1 MATTMWMALI
11 GGGAIAGWHH
21 HAIGLT
27 VLTSHPRPAID
38 PSARRMGAPV
48 SRTGPRT
55 GLSILLAGGLLLA
68 GCGDDEPIA
77 APPTTAAPAETT
89 GPPPEPV
96 QHLDITGT
104 EYAFDFQP
112 DPGDGLEPGWTSLT
126 FANEGVE
133 AHQVMFARLKDG
145 VDLAELS
152 RVAGDDSSG
161 AAAIAYVD
169 MLGGVS
175 YIGAGQTTTA
185 MVDLS
190 EGTVVA
196 MCYVPDPDGVAHALS
211 GMTALLAVG
220 DGPGP
225 APTDPAPSGPS
236 APAEVAGTIELTAD
250 GYRIPDQLPR
260 GWYRVVNN
268 DEGTDGFGLHELSI
282 LRLAEEATPEELD
295 QLMSDLATNATP
307 AIGLE
312 AVGGLG
318 AISPGFAGYLHL
330 DLPAGDYV
338 AVDFM
343 PDPGEARP
351 HLLDGYYT
359 AFTP

>member
-1 MATTMWMALI
+1 M
-11 GGGAIAGWHH
+11 
-21 HAIGLT
+21 
-27 VLTSHPRPAID
+27 TST
-38 PSARRMGAPV
+38 RRRLGVA
-48 SRTGPRT
+48 
-55 GLSILLAGGLLLA
+55 ILLASGLVLA
-68 GCGDDEPIA
+68 ACGDDGATTAPATTPAPIPEPTA
-77 APPTTAAPAETT
+77 TTAPPPT
-89 GPPPEPV
+89 PV

-104 EYAFDFQP
+104 EYAFEIQP
-112 DPGDGLEPGWTSLT
+112 DPGAGLLPGWTSLT

-152 RVAGDDSSG
+152 EVAGDDSSG

-175 YIGAGQTTTA
+175 YIGPGQTTTA
-185 MVDLS
+185 MVDLA

-211 GMTALLAVG
+211 GMTTLLTV
-220 DGPGP
+220 DG
-225 APTDPAPSGPS
+225 GPS
-236 APAEVAGTIELTAD
+236 APTGSATAGAPEPDHVAGTIELTVD

-260 GWYRVVNN
+260 GWYRVVNE

-282 LRLAEEATPEELD
+282 LRLEREATPEELD
-295 QLMSDLATNATP
+295 QLMADLAANATP
-307 AIGLE
+307 AIALE

-318 AISPGFAGYLHL
+318 AISPGFDGYLHL
-330 DLPAGDYV
+330 DLPPGDYV

-343 PDPGEARP
+343 PDPGDARP
-351 HLLDGYYT
+351 HLLDGYWT
-359 AFTP
+359 AFSP

>member
-1 MATTMWMALI
+1 MSSTRHRLGIT
-11 GGGAIAGWHH
+11 
-21 HAIGLT
+21 
-27 VLTSHPRPAID
+27 
-38 PSARRMGAPV
+38 
-48 SRTGPRT
+48 
-55 GLSILLAGGLLLA
+55 ILLTAGVALA
-68 GCGDDEPIA
+68 ACGDDQSVSTPGTTPEPAGA
-77 APPTTAAPAETT
+77 ADVGETGAPAPT
-89 GPPPEPV
+89 PV
-96 QHLDITGT
+96 QHLDIVGT
-104 EYAFDFQP
+104 EYAFDVQP
-112 DPGDGLEPGWTSLT
+112 DPGAGLEAGWTSLT
-126 FANEGVE
+126 FANEGLE

-152 RVAGDDSSG
+152 EVAGDDSSG

-196 MCYVPDPDGVAHALS
+196 MCYVPDPNGVAHALS
-211 GMTALLAVG
+211 GMTALLTVG
-220 DGPGP
+220 AEAG
-225 APTDPAPSGPS
+225 PTDT
-236 APAEVAGTIELTAD
+236 APAGAPEPDDVAGTIELTAD
-250 GYRIPDQLPR
+250 GYRFPDELPR

-282 LRLAEEATPEELD
+282 LRLEAEASPEELD

-307 AIGLE
+307 SVALE

-318 AISPGFAGYLHL
+318 AISPGFEGYLHL
-330 DLPAGDYV
+330 DLPPGDYV

-343 PDPGEARP
+343 PDPGQARP
-351 HLLDGYYT
+351 HLLDGYYA

>member
-1 MATTMWMALI
+1 VTT
-11 GGGAIAGWHH
+11 
-21 HAIGLT
+21 T
-27 VLTSHPRPAID
+27 
-38 PSARRMGAPV
+38 RRRLGV
-48 SRTGPRT
+48 
-55 GLSILLAGGLLLA
+55 SILVAAGLALA
-68 GCGDDEPIA
+68 ACGDDGS
-77 APPTTAAPAETT
+77 TAAPATT
-89 GPPPEPV
+89 GPAPTAAPAPAPAPV
-96 QHLDITGT
+96 QHLDIVGR
-104 EYAFDFQP
+104 EYLFEIQP
-112 DPGDGLEPGWTSLT
+112 DPGAGLVPGWTSLT

-152 RVAGDDSSG
+152 EVAGDDSSG

-175 YIGAGQTTTA
+175 YIGPGRTTTA
-185 MVDLS
+185 MVDLA

-211 GMTALLAVG
+211 GMTTLLTVG
-220 DGPGP
+220 DDAGSASPGSATAG
-225 APTDPAPSGPS
+225 APEPD
-236 APAEVAGTIELTAD
+236 EVAGTIGLTAD
-250 GYRIPDQLPR
+250 GYRIPDQLTR
-260 GWYRVVNN
+260 GWYRVVNE

-282 LRLAEEATPEELD
+282 LRLEREATPEELD
-295 QLMSDLATNATP
+295 QLMADLAANATP
-307 AIGLE
+307 AIDLE

-318 AISPGFAGYLHL
+318 AISPGFEGYLHL
-330 DLPAGDYV
+330 DLPPGDYV

-351 HLLDGYYT
+351 HLLDGYWT